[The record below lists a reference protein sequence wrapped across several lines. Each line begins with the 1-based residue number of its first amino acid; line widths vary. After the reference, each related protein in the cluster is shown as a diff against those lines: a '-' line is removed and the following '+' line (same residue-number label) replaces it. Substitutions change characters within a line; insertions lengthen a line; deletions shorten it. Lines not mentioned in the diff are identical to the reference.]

1 MVAATYNPTF
11 LGIFSNR
18 FFIVPCL
25 NSLFKTLLIIIAVIA
40 AVSLAMPLINTRRFG
55 PMVSSE
61 QAVSLINK
69 QNALVVDVRAQKDF
83 KRVRIANSVNIPA
96 NEIQNRLGELSKD
109 RTIIVVDNSGN
120 MSAAASK
127 LLRGV
132 GFTKVYVLDSGLV
145 GWMRD
150 KLPLES

>member
-1 MVAATYNPTF
+1 M
-11 LGIFSNR
+11 SQ
-18 FFIVPCL
+18 FIVQ
-25 NSLFKTLLIIIAVIA
+25 NALLIIIAVIA

-83 KRVRIANSVNIPA
+83 KRVRMANSVNIPA

>member
-1 MVAATYNPTF
+1 M
-11 LGIFSNR
+11 SQ
-18 FFIVPCL
+18 FIVQ
-25 NSLFKTLLIIIAVIA
+25 NALLIIIAVIA

-61 QAVSLINK
+61 QAVSMINK

>member
-1 MVAATYNPTF
+1 M
-11 LGIFSNR
+11 SQ
-18 FFIVPCL
+18 FIVQ
-25 NSLFKTLLIIIAVIA
+25 NALLIIIAVIA

-132 GFTKVYVLDSGLV
+132 GFTKVYVLDSAAAAGSART
-145 GWMRD
+145 G
-150 KLPLES
+150 

>member
-1 MVAATYNPTF
+1 M
-11 LGIFSNR
+11 SQ
-18 FFIVPCL
+18 FIVQNAL
-25 NSLFKTLLIIIAVIA
+25 HIIIAVIA

-69 QNALVVDVRAQKDF
+69 QNALVVDARAQKDF

>member
-1 MVAATYNPTF
+1 M
-11 LGIFSNR
+11 SQ
-18 FFIVPCL
+18 FIVQ
-25 NSLFKTLLIIIAVIA
+25 NALLIIIAVIA

-69 QNALVVDVRAQKDF
+69 QNALVVDVRVQKDF

>member
-1 MVAATYNPTF
+1 M
-11 LGIFSNR
+11 SQ
-18 FFIVPCL
+18 FIVQ
-25 NSLFKTLLIIIAVIA
+25 NALLIIIAVIA

-132 GFTKVYVLDSGLV
+132 GFAKVYVLDSGLV

>member
-1 MVAATYNPTF
+1 M
-11 LGIFSNR
+11 SQ
-18 FFIVPCL
+18 FIVQ
-25 NSLFKTLLIIIAVIA
+25 NALLIIIAVIA

-150 KLPLES
+150 KLPHES

>member
-1 MVAATYNPTF
+1 MS
-11 LGIFSNR
+11 L
-18 FFIVPCL
+18 FIVQ
-25 NSLFKTLLIIIAVIA
+25 NALLIIIAVIA

-61 QAVSLINK
+61 QAVSMINK

>member
-1 MVAATYNPTF
+1 M
-11 LGIFSNR
+11 SQ
-18 FFIVPCL
+18 FIVQ
-25 NSLFKTLLIIIAVIA
+25 NALLIIIAVIA

-145 GWMRD
+145 GWTRD

>member
-1 MVAATYNPTF
+1 M
-11 LGIFSNR
+11 SQ
-18 FFIVPCL
+18 FIVQ
-25 NSLFKTLLIIIAVIA
+25 NALLIIIAVIA

-55 PMVSSE
+55 PM
-61 QAVSLINK
+61 
-69 QNALVVDVRAQKDF
+69 VDVRAQKDF

>member
-1 MVAATYNPTF
+1 M
-11 LGIFSNR
+11 SQ
-18 FFIVPCL
+18 FIVQ
-25 NSLFKTLLIIIAVIA
+25 NALLIIIAVIA

-120 MSAAASK
+120 MSAASK

>member
-1 MVAATYNPTF
+1 MTQ
-11 LGIFSNR
+11 
-18 FFIVPCL
+18 FIVQ
-25 NSLFKTLLIIIAVIA
+25 NALLIIIAVIA

>member
-1 MVAATYNPTF
+1 M
-11 LGIFSNR
+11 SQ
-18 FFIVPCL
+18 FIVQ
-25 NSLFKTLLIIIAVIA
+25 NALLIIIAVIA
-40 AVSLAMPLINTRRFG
+40 AVSLAMPLINTRRLG

>member
-1 MVAATYNPTF
+1 M
-11 LGIFSNR
+11 SQ
-18 FFIVPCL
+18 FIVQ
-25 NSLFKTLLIIIAVIA
+25 NALLIIIAVIA

-61 QAVSLINK
+61 QAVFLINK